1 MPSRTLSSLK
11 HAILVLTLVTLA
23 AACGGKRPPA
33 LATAA
38 PGEGGDPQAGAGA
51 GQQQPTETI
60 PEGPDVRSI
69 QGEGASGA
77 DIPGSGLTSEGGP
90 LADIRFELRQLRAHR
105 RGARHAREARAL
117 AAGPARDERRDRGPL
132 RRARHHRVQPRARRA
147 ARAHD
152 ARVPRRPRRRR
163 VAAARRLLRQG
174 APARPRRGRSR
185 PRAKPQGALQCPVRS
200 PVTFR
205 LFKGDSGRGTSTLAF
220 FESRGLPSPRTPL
233 WLGGATL
240 W

>member
-90 LADIRFELRQLRAHR
+90 LADIRFLYDSSALTDEARGTLEKHALWLQGQRGSSVVIEGHCDERGTTEYNLALGEQRARTTREYLVGLGVDAARLRVVSYGKERLLDPGADEAAHARNRRAHFN
-105 RGARHAREARAL
+105 
-117 AAGPARDERRDRGPL
+117 
-132 RRARHHRVQPRARRA
+132 
-147 ARAHD
+147 
-152 ARVPRRPRRRR
+152 
-163 VAAARRLLRQG
+163 
-174 APARPRRGRSR
+174 
-185 PRAKPQGALQCPVRS
+185 VR
-200 PVTFR
+200 
-205 LFKGDSGRGTSTLAF
+205 
-220 FESRGLPSPRTPL
+220 
-233 WLGGATL
+233 
-240 W
+240 